1 MVFNYMKVKIKDFAS
16 FILCGLAI
24 HKIRNMAIGLV
35 LIMLLSSCQGAR
47 FQPLF
52 KKPLYEADI
61 TQFEQIFYCVDQEK
75 YKAALAENKKLERR
89 YADSENVSREYSRV
103 IILSARINAILLNR
117 VIQDKKNHLK
127 QSQNI
132 EQLDLMNKE
141 MNLVKNS
148 LNAKIDTLTHELRG
162 MNTTLKT
169 MESLKIENKTLQQQ
183 IEDFKKIDL
192 QSEQNINST
201 Q

>member
-1 MVFNYMKVKIKDFAS
+1 MVFNYMKVKIK
-16 FILCGLAI
+16 AI

-132 EQLDLMNKE
+132 EQLDLMNRE

-169 MESLKIENKTLQQQ
+169 MESFKIENKTLQQQ
-183 IEDFKKIDL
+183 IEDLKKIDL
-192 QSEQNINST
+192 QGEQNINST